1 MGGKLS
7 LGGVY
12 PSDDLGRPVS
22 EQLSGTG
29 ETDTPADP
37 LQQLRAGLGLQP
49 GEVMTHRRLRVM
61 QRLGR
66 LGDRS
71 VSGDGVD
78 DAKPDEVKHPSIL
91 SMGHLAFWHW
101 T

>member
-1 MGGKLS
+1 
-7 LGGVY
+7 
-12 PSDDLGRPVS
+12 
-22 EQLSGTG
+22 
-29 ETDTPADP
+29 
-37 LQQLRAGLGLQP
+37 
-49 GEVMTHRRLRVM
+49 LRVM

-91 SMGHLAFWHW
+91 SMGHLAFWH
-101 T
+101 